1 MEGIDL
7 ISAGSSRDPI
17 RSSVETPPDNT
28 GLTPEVIA
36 VTLKTAVKSR
46 IVSKPSNI
54 GG

>member
-1 MEGIDL
+1 MGGIDL
-7 ISAGSSRDPI
+7 ISAGSSRDPV
-17 RSSVETPPDNT
+17 RNSVEIPPDN
-28 GLTPEVIA
+28 LDSTPEAIA